1 MGLVSNGLSE
11 GTRCKCRLS
20 GEEDEELAKEDL
32 GQRVP
37 GRGKSKYLYL
47 LKGRGSLEAGGWPAG
62 LGLGAKEWDS
72 ASLGE
77 IFLGLLLHV
86 RSSDF
91 IPGESTGVVCHFLL
105 QRIFPTQG
113 LNLGHLHCRQTLYHL
128 SHKGSP
134 GEGGVQAKVG
144 QSH

>member
-11 GTRCKCRLS
+11 GTRCRCRLS

-91 IPGESTGVVCHFLL
+91 IPNAVGRETHDLIMGFFFLVLFIYFFIL
-105 QRIFPTQG
+105 QYCIGFAI
-113 LNLGHLHCRQTLYHL
+113 H
-128 SHKGSP
+128 
-134 GEGGVQAKVG
+134 
-144 QSH
+144 